1 MMANDPS
8 RTSGKKL
15 DDIDILEDLESRIYS
30 AIVNDE
36 QPPKVGELLKV
47 IEMKRKLSVEGKAE
61 KIFWDMVNQ
70 LRREELTK
78 SGSKSKRKDKKTG

>member
-1 MMANDPS
+1 MS
-8 RTSGKKL
+8 RNSGHTISKKL
-15 DDIDILEDLESRIYS
+15 DDIDILEDLKSRIYG

-61 KIFWDMVNQ
+61 KKFWDMVNQ
-70 LRREELTK
+70 LRHEELTK
-78 SGSKSKRKDKKTG
+78 SGSKSQRKDKKAR